1 MNNYKKV
8 NNNYFWNLSSYKL
21 IAVLKR
27 QNEILNITPTIKVPI
42 NAA

>member
-27 QNEILNITPTIKVPI
+27 QDEILNITSTIKVPI